1 MIDLVTLGEELVEV
15 HRAHHRADVGH
26 GQVEDG
32 DLQIGHLVA
41 RERRVEHLEEGDAVD
56 PHHGVVLGDD
66 LLARHLDHLLHH
78 VELPPD
84 AVDERNDQGEPGAKR
99 AGVAAEALD
108 RVVPALRHDFD
119 ARGKHGDEQNEQN
132 EDEDIEAEH
141 GTLLEVSGERE
152 LVSYSTRPF
161 IGSR

>member
-1 MIDLVTLGEELVEV
+1 MRSMNGMI
-15 HRAHHRADVGH
+15 
-26 GQVEDG
+26 
-32 DLQIGHLVA
+32 
-41 RERRVEHLEEGDAVD
+41 RVKSG
-56 PHHGVVLGDD
+56 P
-66 LLARHLDHLLHH
+66 
-78 VELPPD
+78 
-84 AVDERNDQGEPGAKR
+84 KR

-108 RVVPALRHDFD
+108 CVVPALRHDFD
-119 ARGKHGDEQNEQN
+119 TRGKHGDEKNEQN